1 MATTST
7 HSSSQHLKAFP
18 LSYAQWKIAATVLL
32 YSIVSLALPGLCH
45 LLPHGG
51 TTWLPIYFM
60 TLLLSWR
67 YGYRV
72 GLTAAI
78 LIPVANYFLF
88 GMPAASSLAVI
99 LIKSVLLAMAASA
112 LSRRIAEVS
121 IFAIVLVVIAYQ
133 LLGGLAEWA
142 IAGSWQVAV
151 QDFAMGYPGLLVQ
164 IAAGWLLL
172 RYVLHK

>member
-7 HSSSQHLKAFP
+7 HSTSQHLKAFP
-18 LSYAQWKIAATVLL
+18 LSYAQWKMAATVLL
-32 YSIVSLALPGLCH
+32 YSIISLALPGLCH

-67 YGYRV
+67 YGYRM
-72 GLTAAI
+72 GLIAAI
-78 LIPVANYFLF
+78 LIPVANHFLF
-88 GMPAASSLAVI
+88 GMPTAPVLAVI
-99 LIKSVLLAMAASA
+99 LIKSVLLALVASA

-121 IFAIVLVVIAYQ
+121 VFVLAFVVLAYQ

-142 IAGSWQVAV
+142 ITGSWQTAV
-151 QDFAMGYPGLLVQ
+151 QDLAAGYPGLLVQ

-172 RYVLHK
+172 RYVLRK

>member
-7 HSSSQHLKAFP
+7 HSTSQHLKTFP
-18 LSYAQWKIAATVLL
+18 LSYAQWKTAATVLL
-32 YSIVSLALPGLCH
+32 YSIISLALPGLCH
-45 LLPHGG
+45 LLPNGG

-72 GLTAAI
+72 GLIAAI
-78 LIPVANYFLF
+78 LIPVTNHLLF
-88 GMPAASSLAVI
+88 GMPMASSLAVI
-99 LIKSVLLAMAASA
+99 LIKSVLLALAASA

-121 IFAIVLVVIAYQ
+121 VFAVALVVIAYQ

-151 QDFAMGYPGLLVQ
+151 QDLAVGYPGLLVQ